1 MVDMT
6 ANLYVRTPM
15 NNKPTREAASVNPL
29 TACSSQRLVIRR
41 RKKGS
46 AAASPPLDE
55 LAVSSE
61 DTDVIGAE
69 IFRFGT

>member
-1 MVDMT
+1 
-6 ANLYVRTPM
+6 M

-29 TACSSQRLVIRR
+29 RACSSQRLVIGRHR
-41 RKKGS
+41 NGY
-46 AAASPPLDE
+46 AAALPPSDE